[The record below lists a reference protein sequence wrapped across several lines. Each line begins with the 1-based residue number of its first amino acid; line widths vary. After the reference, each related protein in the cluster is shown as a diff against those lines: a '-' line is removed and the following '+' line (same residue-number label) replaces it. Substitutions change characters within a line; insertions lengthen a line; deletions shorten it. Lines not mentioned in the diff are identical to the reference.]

1 MINILFL
8 VFLQIPTVE
17 LPLKVSGQP
26 GAFIKVPAKTESK
39 FVKWVSIDK
48 GLNIFPVDLLKDSKT
63 LVVTSQITG
72 VYRLFAYVGNEFGPS
87 EPAFTSVVIGDEPAP
102 IPPAPPVNPDSDIKT
117 AAAKEDKDQ
126 VKWLSMFYEE
136 LAKECQKNDYE
147 FLTDIFKAAKATIN
161 KQFMENEL
169 AKLRD
174 VIGKRLNERLPKDS
188 SLKLNQKLRDL
199 LTNEFNQ
206 IAKELKQ

>member
-1 MINILFL
+1 VINLLFL
-8 VFLQIPTVE
+8 VFLQIPTIE
-17 LPLKVSGQP
+17 LPAKISGQP
-26 GAFIKVPAKTESK
+26 GAFISVPAKTESK
-39 FVKWVSIDK
+39 LVKWVSIDK

-63 LVVTSQITG
+63 LVVTSQIQG

-102 IPPAPPVNPDSDIKT
+102 TPPVNPDGDIRS

-126 VKWLSMFYEE
+126 VKWLCMFYDE

-147 FLTDIFKAAKATIN
+147 SLTDVFKAAKATIN

-169 AKLRD
+169 ANLRD
-174 VIGKRLNERLPKDS
+174 VIGKRLNQRLPKDGT
-188 SLKLNQKLRDL
+188 LKLDQKLRDL
-199 LTNEFNQ
+199 LTNEFTQ
-206 IAKELKQ
+206 IAKELK

>member
-72 VYRLFAYVGNEFGPS
+72 VYRLFAYVGDVNGPS
-87 EPAFTSVVIGDEPAP
+87 EPAFTSVIIGDEPA
-102 IPPAPPVNPDSDIKT
+102 PAPPVNPDNDIKA

-174 VIGKRLNERLPKDS
+174 VIGKRLNERLPKDA
-188 SLKLNQKLRDL
+188 SLKLDQKLRDL

>member
-1 MINILFL
+1 MINLLFL
-8 VFLQIPTVE
+8 LFLQIPTVE

-72 VYRLFAYVGNEFGPS
+72 VYRLIAYVGDVNGPS

-102 IPPAPPVNPDSDIKT
+102 IPPAPPVNPDNDIKA

-147 FLTDIFKAAKATIN
+147 FLTDVFKAAKATIN

-174 VIGKRLNERLPKDS
+174 VIGKRLNERLPKDA
-188 SLKLNQKLRDL
+188 SLKLDQKLRDL
-199 LTNEFNQ
+199 LTSEFKQ
-206 IAKELKQ
+206 IAKELK

>member
-72 VYRLFAYVGNEFGPS
+72 VYRLFAYVGDVNGPS
-87 EPAFTSVVIGDEPAP
+87 EPAFTSVIIGDEPA
-102 IPPAPPVNPDSDIKT
+102 PAPPVNPDNDIKA

-174 VIGKRLNERLPKDS
+174 VIGKRLNEKLPKDA
-188 SLKLNQKLRDL
+188 SLKLDQKLRDL
-199 LTNEFNQ
+199 LTNEFNL

>member
-26 GAFIKVPAKTESK
+26 GAFIRVPAKTESK

-72 VYRLFAYVGNEFGPS
+72 VYRLFAYVGDVNGPS
-87 EPAFTSVVIGDEPAP
+87 EPAFTSVIIGDEPAP
-102 IPPAPPVNPDSDIKT
+102 IPPAPSVDPDNDIKA
-117 AAAKEDKDQ
+117 AAAKENKDQ

-188 SLKLNQKLRDL
+188 SLKLDQKLRDL
-199 LTNEFNQ
+199 LTKEFNQ

>member
-1 MINILFL
+1 MINFLFL
-8 VFLQIPTVE
+8 VFLQIPTIE
-17 LPLKVSGQP
+17 LPAKVSGQP
-26 GAFIKVPAKTESK
+26 GAFISIASKTEAK
-39 FVKWVSIDK
+39 AVKWVSIDK

-63 LVVTSQITG
+63 LVVTSQAQG

-102 IPPAPPVNPDSDIKT
+102 TPPAPPVNPDNDIKA

-126 VKWLSMFYEE
+126 VKWLSMFYDE

-147 FLTDIFKAAKATIN
+147 FLTDVFKAAKATIN

-169 AKLRD
+169 ANLRD
-174 VIGKRLNERLPKDS
+174 VIGKRLNQRLPKDG
-188 SLKLNQKLRDL
+188 SLKLDQKLRDL

-206 IAKELKQ
+206 IAKELQ